1 MAKKINDEENFSMA
15 EEQVKAYEGKEEIE
29 VNLNTFIHL
38 KSLPS
43 WAKTRLE
50 HYLALNPKAKTENT
64 VEQWEKILAKL

>member
-1 MAKKINDEENFSMA
+1 MAKK
-15 EEQVKAYEGKEEIE
+15 EQVESFEATEEIKQEEIE

-38 KSLPS
+38 KNLPG

-50 HYLALNPKAKTENT
+50 HFLTINPKAKTENT

>member
-1 MAKKINDEENFSMA
+1 MAKKINDEENFNTVETA
-15 EEQVKAYEGKEEIE
+15 KPKQEGVE

-38 KSLPS
+38 KSLPG

-50 HYLALNPKAKTENT
+50 YFMATNPKAKTENT